1 MRQNRNETR
10 WHGFRFLLFKLLLP
24 KGDLMSILIIVL
36 RLVHIV
42 AAIVWGGGALIMEF
56 FIGRSIAA
64 TGEAGQKFVQHLM
77 NTVRMHKFMT
87 VAALATVL
95 AGVWLYW
102 IDSNG
107 FSSAWMTSGA
117 GIGFGIGA
125 VFGLIAFVFGAIF
138 GSSNA
143 KLGEVGAQVKGKPTA
158 EQLAQI
164 HALQKRIKTVSP
176 IHVFSMILAM
186 IFMATARYFTF

>member
-1 MRQNRNETR
+1 MNI
-10 WHGFRFLLFKLLLP
+10 
-24 KGDLMSILIIVL
+24 LMLVL
-36 RLVHIV
+36 RLVHIL

-56 FIGRSIAA
+56 FIGRTINA
-64 TGEAGQKFVQHLM
+64 TGETGQKFAQHLM
-77 NTVRMHKFMT
+77 NVVRMHKFMT
-87 VAALATVL
+87 GAALATVL
-95 AGVWLYW
+95 AGSWLYW

-107 FSSAWMTSGA
+107 FSSAWMHSGA

-138 GSSNA
+138 GGSNA
-143 KLGEVGAQVKGKPTA
+143 KLGELGAQIKGKPTA

-164 HALQKRIKTVSP
+164 QALQKRIKTVSP

-186 IFMATARYFTF
+186 IFMAPARYLVF